1 MIFVKRDDL
10 KTGMRLARP
19 IYNKNG
25 VLLYERNSKLTT
37 QGINSIKNFG
47 LIGIFVLEPAEP
59 VPPMTQ
65 DDIDFERFQTICVFS
80 IQEELDR
87 IIQTWRYSKI
97 QTITANVIKNYG
109 HLDRKISFIQN
120 LRSKEDYIYKHSLN
134 VSMLCAMI
142 AHTMNVTVSEQ
153 LDAVTAAI
161 VHDIGKLSAA
171 KSVMMQENMTDE
183 QKEQVRGAEIAG
195 YGLLEHVFAT
205 TPNIKRICMQTQA
218 NLENLEKRKSSDLAK
233 MVMGAKI
240 LSVAETYD
248 TMTAV
253 QLDKNPESEV
263 AAFKY
268 LLEHPDF
275 FDERVVNALSSS
287 IKILVPGVS
296 VELSTGDKALVLAEN
311 ERNILKPLLLTF
323 QDNRIIDLDNRVYD
337 NRVEIVD
344 IMKTMDNR
352 YVMNTEML
360 KRQGIDVE
368 EPDYVEAPPE
378 TVGGVGDTMEDV
390 QEAEEEYVPGM
401 F

>member
-1 MIFVKRDDL
+1 MIFVRRDDL

-25 VLLYERNSKLTT
+25 VLLYERNSKLTA

-87 IIQTWRYSKI
+87 IIQTWKYSKI

-109 HLDRKISFIQN
+109 HLDRKISFVQN

-142 AHTMNVTVSEQ
+142 AHTMNISVSDQ

-161 VHDIGKLSAA
+161 VHDIGKLSAG
-171 KSVMMQENMTDE
+171 KTLMMQDSFTEE
-183 QKEQVRGAEIAG
+183 EKEQIRSAEIAG
-195 YGLLEHVFAT
+195 FGLLEHVFAT
-205 TPNIKRICMQTQA
+205 TPNIKRICVQA
-218 NLENLEKRKSSDLAK
+218 QNNLENLEKGIELDTTHTII
-233 MVMGAKI
+233 GAKI
-240 LSVAETYD
+240 LCVAEVFD

-253 QLDKNPESEV
+253 QLDKSPESEV
-263 AAFKY
+263 SAFKY
-268 LLEHPDF
+268 LLGHPAF
-275 FDERVVNALSSS
+275 FDEKVVSALSKS
-287 IKILVPGVS
+287 INILNPGVS
-296 VELSTGDKALVLAEN
+296 VELNNGDKALVLVEN
-311 ERNILKPLLLTF
+311 TRNILKPMVLTF
-323 QDNRIIDLDNRVYD
+323 RDNKIIDLDNQIYD
-337 NRVEIVD
+337 GEIEIVD

-352 YVMNTEML
+352 HVMDTEML
-360 KRQGIDVE
+360 KRQGIKVDDPV
-368 EPDYVEAPPE
+368 YVDIPPE
-378 TVGGVGDTMEDV
+378 LET
-390 QEAEEEYVPGM
+390 AEEEYIPGI